1 MLSNALKKSLSSVY
15 EPTAYKKL
23 YNLLASLFIKESEV
37 IHHDFELILSAD
49 FDTTGSVVDIY

>member
-23 YNLLASLFIKESEV
+23 YNLLASLFIKDPEL
-37 IHHDFELILSAD
+37 IHYDFELQLSAD
-49 FDTTGSVVDIY
+49 FDKNGCVENVY